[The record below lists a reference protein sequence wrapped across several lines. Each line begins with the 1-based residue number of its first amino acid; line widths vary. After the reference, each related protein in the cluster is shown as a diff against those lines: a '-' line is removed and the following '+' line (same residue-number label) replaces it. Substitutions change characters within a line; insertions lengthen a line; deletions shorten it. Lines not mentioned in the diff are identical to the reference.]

1 MFGILTKKPK
11 NNTNETV
18 EIEDIETKY
27 NMMLSEVRML
37 NTDALNILKKEAY
50 YLALNTMAHKQGVK
64 ESEVWIDY
72 HMGRVSALTI
82 VLNRLYRI
90 TGGNPINIDE
100 IIAKEK
106 QKAIDDLNRC
116 ENIMELLKVDEKKEN
131 KG

>member
-106 QKAIDDLNRC
+106 QKAIDDINRC

-131 KG
+131 EE

>member
-1 MFGILTKKPK
+1 MFGILAKKPK

>member
-116 ENIMELLKVDEKKEN
+116 ENIMELLKVDEKEN

>member
-1 MFGILTKKPK
+1 
-11 NNTNETV
+11 
-18 EIEDIETKY
+18 
-27 NMMLSEVRML
+27 MLSEVRML

>member
-1 MFGILTKKPK
+1 MFGILSKKPK
-11 NNTNETV
+11 NNINETV

-37 NTDALNILKKEAY
+37 KDDTLNILKKEAY

-90 TGGNPINIDE
+90 TGGNPINIED

-116 ENIMELLKVDEKKEN
+116 ENIMDLLRIEKNEVE
-131 KG
+131 

>member
-1 MFGILTKKPK
+1 
-11 NNTNETV
+11 
-18 EIEDIETKY
+18 
-27 NMMLSEVRML
+27 
-37 NTDALNILKKEAY
+37 
-50 YLALNTMAHKQGVK
+50 MAHKQGVK

-106 QKAIDDLNRC
+106 QKAIDDINRC

-131 KG
+131 EE

>member
-1 MFGILTKKPK
+1 MFGILAKKPK
-11 NNTNETV
+11 NNTNEPV

-37 NTDALNILKKEAY
+37 KDDTLSILKKEAY

-72 HMGRVSALTI
+72 HMGRVSALTT